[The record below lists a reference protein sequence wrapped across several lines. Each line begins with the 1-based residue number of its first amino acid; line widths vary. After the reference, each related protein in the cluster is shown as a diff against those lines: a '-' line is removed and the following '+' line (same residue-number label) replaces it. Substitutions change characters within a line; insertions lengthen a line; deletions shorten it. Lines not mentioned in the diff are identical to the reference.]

1 MLQVP
6 VEISVHRDL
15 DVSVR
20 FTIRFDE
27 NTVRFIFYLEKNVIK
42 NARKMS
48 KRNEKL
54 RNRVS

>member
-1 MLQVP
+1 MKGFT
-6 VEISVHRDL
+6 EISVHRDS
-15 DVSVR
+15 DVSDR

-27 NTVRFIFYLEKNVIK
+27 NSVRFIFQKEKKHHK
-42 NARKMS
+42 NAKEMT